1 MLTGIAGLCL
11 LLTLLLGP
19 QLWTRHVFKRHDAPL
34 AELPGTGGELARH
47 LLARLKLT
55 DFSVQ
60 ALETAGDHYDPENK
74 TVFLSPGVHEGK
86 SLTAVVVAAHE
97 VGHALQHFTGFKP
110 LYLRWNLAKYIAFVE
125 KAASIM
131 LVSFPFVAL
140 LSKSPLAG
148 GLMLLLGLAT
158 LLLPV
163 VFTHHAA
170 GGMGRQLQP
179 GPAPVVRGGVSAQGR
194 RTRDP
199 PHPDGGGPDLCLG
212 FPVQPAQLLPLD
224 RLSAALGRRAWRPV
238 CLRFSLP
245 AFFCYHAFIPC
256 SGRRLCRLGNNDK

>member
-1 MLTGIAGLCL
+1 MLTGVAGLCL

-47 LLARLKLT
+47 LLTRLKLA

-125 KAASIM
+125 KAASVL

-148 GLMLLLGLAT
+148 GLMLVSGLVI

-163 VFTHHAA
+163 VFHLVTLPVEWDASFNRALPLLLEGEYLPKSAEPVIRRILTAA
-170 GGMGRQLQP
+170 ALTY
-179 GPAPVVRGGVSAQGR
+179 VSAS
-194 RTRDP
+194 
-199 PHPDGGGPDLCLG
+199 L
-212 FPVQPAQLLPLD
+212 
-224 RLSAALGRRAWRPV
+224 
-238 CLRFSLP
+238 FSLLNFYRWI
-245 AFFCYHAFIPC
+245 AFL
-256 SGRRLCRLGNNDK
+256 RR

>member
-47 LLARLKLT
+47 LLTRLQLT

-74 TVFLSPGVHEGK
+74 TVCLSPGVHEGK

-125 KAASIM
+125 KAASVL

-148 GLMLLLGLAT
+148 GLMLVSGLT
-158 LLLPV
+158 VLLLPV
-163 VFTHHAA
+163 VFHLVTLPVEWDASFNRALPLLLEGEYLPKAA
-170 GGMGRQLQP
+170 E
-179 GPAPVVRGGVSAQGR
+179 PVIRRILTAAALTYVSAS
-194 RTRDP
+194 
-199 PHPDGGGPDLCLG
+199 L
-212 FPVQPAQLLPLD
+212 
-224 RLSAALGRRAWRPV
+224 
-238 CLRFSLP
+238 FSLLNFYRWI
-245 AFFCYHAFIPC
+245 AFL
-256 SGRRLCRLGNNDK
+256 RR

>member
-47 LLARLKLT
+47 LLTRLQLT

-74 TVFLSPGVHEGK
+74 TVCLSPGVHEGK

-125 KAASIM
+125 KAASVM

-148 GLMLLLGLAT
+148 GLMLVLGLAI

-163 VFTHHAA
+163 VFHLVTLPVEWDASFNRALPLLLEGEYLPKTAEPVIRRILTAA
-170 GGMGRQLQP
+170 ALTY
-179 GPAPVVRGGVSAQGR
+179 VSAS
-194 RTRDP
+194 
-199 PHPDGGGPDLCLG
+199 L
-212 FPVQPAQLLPLD
+212 
-224 RLSAALGRRAWRPV
+224 
-238 CLRFSLP
+238 FSLLNFYRWI
-245 AFFCYHAFIPC
+245 AFL
-256 SGRRLCRLGNNDK
+256 RR

>member
-47 LLARLKLT
+47 LLTRLNLT

-60 ALETAGDHYDPENK
+60 ALETTGDHYDPENK

-125 KAASIM
+125 KAASVL

-148 GLMLLLGLAT
+148 GLMLVLGLAI

-163 VFTHHAA
+163 VFHLITLPVEWDASFNRA
-170 GGMGRQLQP
+170 LPLLLEGEYLPRT
-179 GPAPVVRGGVSAQGR
+179 AEPVVRRILTAAALTYVSAS
-194 RTRDP
+194 
-199 PHPDGGGPDLCLG
+199 L
-212 FPVQPAQLLPLD
+212 
-224 RLSAALGRRAWRPV
+224 
-238 CLRFSLP
+238 FSLLNFYRWI
-245 AFFCYHAFIPC
+245 AFL
-256 SGRRLCRLGNNDK
+256 RR

>member
-47 LLARLKLT
+47 LLTRLQLT

-60 ALETAGDHYDPENK
+60 ALETAGDHYDPESK
-74 TVFLSPGVHEGK
+74 TVCLSPGVHEGK

-125 KAASIM
+125 KAASVL

-148 GLMLLLGLAT
+148 GLMLVSGLT
-158 LLLPV
+158 VLLLPV
-163 VFTHHAA
+163 VFHLVTLPVEWDASFNRALPLLLEGEYLPKTAEPVIRRILTAA
-170 GGMGRQLQP
+170 ALTY
-179 GPAPVVRGGVSAQGR
+179 VSAS
-194 RTRDP
+194 
-199 PHPDGGGPDLCLG
+199 L
-212 FPVQPAQLLPLD
+212 
-224 RLSAALGRRAWRPV
+224 
-238 CLRFSLP
+238 FSLLNFYRWI
-245 AFFCYHAFIPC
+245 AFL
-256 SGRRLCRLGNNDK
+256 RR

>member
-1 MLTGIAGLCL
+1 M
-11 LLTLLLGP
+11 
-19 QLWTRHVFKRHDAPL
+19 FKRHDAPL

-47 LLARLKLT
+47 LLTRLQLT

-74 TVFLSPGVHEGK
+74 TVCLSPGVHEGK

-125 KAASIM
+125 KAASVM

-148 GLMLLLGLAT
+148 GLMLVLGLAI

-163 VFTHHAA
+163 VFHLVTLPVEWDASFNRALPLLLEGEYLPKTAEPVIRRILTAA
-170 GGMGRQLQP
+170 ALTY
-179 GPAPVVRGGVSAQGR
+179 VSAS
-194 RTRDP
+194 
-199 PHPDGGGPDLCLG
+199 L
-212 FPVQPAQLLPLD
+212 
-224 RLSAALGRRAWRPV
+224 
-238 CLRFSLP
+238 FSLLNFYRWI
-245 AFFCYHAFIPC
+245 AFL
-256 SGRRLCRLGNNDK
+256 RR

>member
-19 QLWTRHVFKRHDAPL
+19 QLWTRQVFKRHDAPL

-125 KAASIM
+125 KAASVL

-148 GLMLLLGLAT
+148 GLMLVLGLAI

-163 VFTHHAA
+163 VFHLITLPVEWDASFNRALPLLLEGEYLPKSAEPVIRRILTAA
-170 GGMGRQLQP
+170 ALTY
-179 GPAPVVRGGVSAQGR
+179 VSAS
-194 RTRDP
+194 
-199 PHPDGGGPDLCLG
+199 L
-212 FPVQPAQLLPLD
+212 
-224 RLSAALGRRAWRPV
+224 
-238 CLRFSLP
+238 FSLLNFYRWI
-245 AFFCYHAFIPC
+245 AFL
-256 SGRRLCRLGNNDK
+256 RR

>member
-47 LLARLKLT
+47 LLTRLKLA

-74 TVFLSPGVHEGK
+74 TVCLSPGVHEGK

-125 KAASIM
+125 KAASVL

-148 GLMLLLGLAT
+148 GLMLVSGLVI

-163 VFTHHAA
+163 VFHLVTLPVEWDASFNRALPLLLEGEYLPKSAEPVIRRILTAA
-170 GGMGRQLQP
+170 ALTY
-179 GPAPVVRGGVSAQGR
+179 VSAS
-194 RTRDP
+194 
-199 PHPDGGGPDLCLG
+199 L
-212 FPVQPAQLLPLD
+212 
-224 RLSAALGRRAWRPV
+224 
-238 CLRFSLP
+238 FSLLNFYRWI
-245 AFFCYHAFIPC
+245 AFL
-256 SGRRLCRLGNNDK
+256 RR

>member
-55 DFSVQ
+55 GFSVQ
-60 ALETAGDHYDPENK
+60 AMETAGDHYDPENK

-125 KAASIM
+125 KAASIL

-148 GLMLLLGLAT
+148 GLMLVLGLAI

-163 VFTHHAA
+163 VFHLITLPVEWDASFNRALPLLLEGEYLPKTTEPVIRRILTAA
-170 GGMGRQLQP
+170 ALTY
-179 GPAPVVRGGVSAQGR
+179 VSAS
-194 RTRDP
+194 
-199 PHPDGGGPDLCLG
+199 L
-212 FPVQPAQLLPLD
+212 
-224 RLSAALGRRAWRPV
+224 
-238 CLRFSLP
+238 FSLLNFYRWI
-245 AFFCYHAFIPC
+245 AFL
-256 SGRRLCRLGNNDK
+256 RR

>member
-47 LLARLKLT
+47 LLTRLQLT

-74 TVFLSPGVHEGK
+74 TVCLSPGVHEGK

-125 KAASIM
+125 KAASVL

-148 GLMLLLGLAT
+148 GLMLVAGLT
-158 LLLPV
+158 VLLLPV
-163 VFTHHAA
+163 VFHLVTLPVEWDASFNRALPLLLEGEYLPKTAEPVIRRILTAA
-170 GGMGRQLQP
+170 ALTY
-179 GPAPVVRGGVSAQGR
+179 VSAS
-194 RTRDP
+194 
-199 PHPDGGGPDLCLG
+199 L
-212 FPVQPAQLLPLD
+212 
-224 RLSAALGRRAWRPV
+224 
-238 CLRFSLP
+238 FSLLNFYRWI
-245 AFFCYHAFIPC
+245 AFL
-256 SGRRLCRLGNNDK
+256 RR

>member
-47 LLARLKLT
+47 LLTRLKLA

-125 KAASIM
+125 KAASVL

-148 GLMLLLGLAT
+148 GLMLVSGLVI

-163 VFTHHAA
+163 VFHLVTLPVEWDASFNRALPLLLEGEYLPKSAEPVIRRILTAA
-170 GGMGRQLQP
+170 ALTY
-179 GPAPVVRGGVSAQGR
+179 VSAS
-194 RTRDP
+194 
-199 PHPDGGGPDLCLG
+199 L
-212 FPVQPAQLLPLD
+212 
-224 RLSAALGRRAWRPV
+224 
-238 CLRFSLP
+238 FSLLNFYRWI
-245 AFFCYHAFIPC
+245 AFL
-256 SGRRLCRLGNNDK
+256 RR

>member
-1 MLTGIAGLCL
+1 M
-11 LLTLLLGP
+11 LTLLLGP

-47 LLARLKLT
+47 LLTRLQLT

-74 TVFLSPGVHEGK
+74 TVCLSPGVHEGK

-97 VGHALQHFTGFKP
+97 VGHALQHFTGYKP

-125 KAASIM
+125 KAASVL

-148 GLMLLLGLAT
+148 GLMLVSGLT
-158 LLLPV
+158 VLLLPV
-163 VFTHHAA
+163 VFHLVTLPVEWDASFNRALPLLMEGEYLPKTAEPVIRRILTAA
-170 GGMGRQLQP
+170 ALTY
-179 GPAPVVRGGVSAQGR
+179 VSAS
-194 RTRDP
+194 
-199 PHPDGGGPDLCLG
+199 L
-212 FPVQPAQLLPLD
+212 
-224 RLSAALGRRAWRPV
+224 
-238 CLRFSLP
+238 FSLLNFYRWI
-245 AFFCYHAFIPC
+245 AFL
-256 SGRRLCRLGNNDK
+256 RR

>member
-47 LLARLKLT
+47 LLTRLKLV

-74 TVFLSPGVHEGK
+74 TVCLSPGVHEGK

-125 KAASIM
+125 KAASVL

-148 GLMLLLGLAT
+148 GLMLVSGLVI

-163 VFTHHAA
+163 VFHLVTLPVEWDASFNRALPLLLEGEYLPKSAEPVIRRILTAA
-170 GGMGRQLQP
+170 ALTY
-179 GPAPVVRGGVSAQGR
+179 VSAS
-194 RTRDP
+194 
-199 PHPDGGGPDLCLG
+199 L
-212 FPVQPAQLLPLD
+212 
-224 RLSAALGRRAWRPV
+224 
-238 CLRFSLP
+238 FSLLNFYRWI
-245 AFFCYHAFIPC
+245 AFL
-256 SGRRLCRLGNNDK
+256 RR

>member
-47 LLARLKLT
+47 LLTRLQLT

-74 TVFLSPGVHEGK
+74 TVCLSPGVHEGK

-125 KAASIM
+125 KAASVL

-148 GLMLLLGLAT
+148 GLMLVLGLAI

-163 VFTHHAA
+163 VFHLVTLPVEWDASFNRALPLLLEGEYLPKAA
-170 GGMGRQLQP
+170 EPMIRRILT
-179 GPAPVVRGGVSAQGR
+179 AAALTYVSAS
-194 RTRDP
+194 
-199 PHPDGGGPDLCLG
+199 L
-212 FPVQPAQLLPLD
+212 
-224 RLSAALGRRAWRPV
+224 
-238 CLRFSLP
+238 FSLLNFYRWI
-245 AFFCYHAFIPC
+245 AFL
-256 SGRRLCRLGNNDK
+256 RR

>member
-1 MLTGIAGLCL
+1 M
-11 LLTLLLGP
+11 
-19 QLWTRHVFKRHDAPL
+19 FKRHDAPL

-47 LLARLKLT
+47 LLTRLQLT

-74 TVFLSPGVHEGK
+74 TVCLSPGVHEGK

-125 KAASIM
+125 KAASVL

-148 GLMLLLGLAT
+148 GLMLVSGLT
-158 LLLPV
+158 VLLLPV
-163 VFTHHAA
+163 VFHLVTLPVEWDASFNRALPLLLEGEYLPKSAEPVIRRILTAA
-170 GGMGRQLQP
+170 ALTY
-179 GPAPVVRGGVSAQGR
+179 VSAS
-194 RTRDP
+194 
-199 PHPDGGGPDLCLG
+199 L
-212 FPVQPAQLLPLD
+212 
-224 RLSAALGRRAWRPV
+224 
-238 CLRFSLP
+238 FSLLNFYRWI
-245 AFFCYHAFIPC
+245 AFL
-256 SGRRLCRLGNNDK
+256 RR

>member
-55 DFSVQ
+55 GFSVQ

-125 KAASIM
+125 KAASIL

-148 GLMLLLGLAT
+148 GLMLVLGMAI

-163 VFTHHAA
+163 VFHLITLPVEWDASFNRALPLLLEGEYLPKAA
-170 GGMGRQLQP
+170 E
-179 GPAPVVRGGVSAQGR
+179 PVIRRILTAAALTYVSAS
-194 RTRDP
+194 
-199 PHPDGGGPDLCLG
+199 L
-212 FPVQPAQLLPLD
+212 
-224 RLSAALGRRAWRPV
+224 
-238 CLRFSLP
+238 FSLLNFYRWI
-245 AFFCYHAFIPC
+245 AFL
-256 SGRRLCRLGNNDK
+256 RR

>member
-47 LLARLKLT
+47 LLTRLQLT

-74 TVFLSPGVHEGK
+74 TVCLSPGVHEGK

-125 KAASIM
+125 KAASVL

-148 GLMLLLGLAT
+148 GLMLVLGLAI

-163 VFTHHAA
+163 VFHLVTLPVEWDASFNRALPLLLEGEYLPKAA
-170 GGMGRQLQP
+170 E
-179 GPAPVVRGGVSAQGR
+179 PVIRRILTAAALTYVSAS
-194 RTRDP
+194 
-199 PHPDGGGPDLCLG
+199 L
-212 FPVQPAQLLPLD
+212 
-224 RLSAALGRRAWRPV
+224 
-238 CLRFSLP
+238 FSLLNFYRWI
-245 AFFCYHAFIPC
+245 AFL
-256 SGRRLCRLGNNDK
+256 RR

>member
-1 MLTGIAGLCL
+1 M
-11 LLTLLLGP
+11 
-19 QLWTRHVFKRHDAPL
+19 FKRHDAPL

-47 LLARLKLT
+47 LLTRLQLT

-74 TVFLSPGVHEGK
+74 TVCLSPGVHEGK

-97 VGHALQHFTGFKP
+97 VGHALQHFTGYKP

-125 KAASIM
+125 KAASVL

-148 GLMLLLGLAT
+148 GLMLVLGLAI

-163 VFTHHAA
+163 VFHLVTLPVEWDASFNRALPLLLEGEYLPKAA
-170 GGMGRQLQP
+170 E
-179 GPAPVVRGGVSAQGR
+179 PVIRRILMAAALTYVSAS
-194 RTRDP
+194 
-199 PHPDGGGPDLCLG
+199 L
-212 FPVQPAQLLPLD
+212 
-224 RLSAALGRRAWRPV
+224 
-238 CLRFSLP
+238 FSLLNFYRWI
-245 AFFCYHAFIPC
+245 AFL
-256 SGRRLCRLGNNDK
+256 RR

>member
-1 MLTGIAGLCL
+1 M
-11 LLTLLLGP
+11 
-19 QLWTRHVFKRHDAPL
+19 FKRHDAPL

-47 LLARLKLT
+47 LLERLKLT

-60 ALETAGDHYDPENK
+60 ALETASDHYDPENK

-125 KAASIM
+125 KAASVL

-148 GLMLLLGLAT
+148 GLMLVSGLT
-158 LLLPV
+158 ILLLPV
-163 VFTHHAA
+163 VFHLVTLPVEWDASFNRALPLLIEGEYLPKAA
-170 GGMGRQLQP
+170 E
-179 GPAPVVRGGVSAQGR
+179 PVIRRILTAAALTYVSAS
-194 RTRDP
+194 
-199 PHPDGGGPDLCLG
+199 L
-212 FPVQPAQLLPLD
+212 
-224 RLSAALGRRAWRPV
+224 
-238 CLRFSLP
+238 FSLLNFYRWI
-245 AFFCYHAFIPC
+245 AFL
-256 SGRRLCRLGNNDK
+256 RR

>member
-47 LLARLKLT
+47 LLTRLQLT

-74 TVFLSPGVHEGK
+74 TVCLSPGVHEGK

-97 VGHALQHFTGFKP
+97 VGHALQHFTGYKP

-125 KAASIM
+125 KAASVL

-148 GLMLLLGLAT
+148 GLMLVSGLT
-158 LLLPV
+158 VLLLPV
-163 VFTHHAA
+163 VFHLVTLPVEWDASFNRALPLLMEGEYLPKTAEPVIRRILTAA
-170 GGMGRQLQP
+170 ALTY
-179 GPAPVVRGGVSAQGR
+179 VSAS
-194 RTRDP
+194 
-199 PHPDGGGPDLCLG
+199 L
-212 FPVQPAQLLPLD
+212 
-224 RLSAALGRRAWRPV
+224 
-238 CLRFSLP
+238 FSLLNFYRWI
-245 AFFCYHAFIPC
+245 AFL
-256 SGRRLCRLGNNDK
+256 RR

>member
-47 LLARLKLT
+47 LLTRLNLT

-125 KAASIM
+125 KAASVL

-148 GLMLLLGLAT
+148 GLMLVLGLAI

-163 VFTHHAA
+163 VFHLITLPVEWDASFNRALPLLLEGEYLPRTAEPVIRRILTAA
-170 GGMGRQLQP
+170 ALTY
-179 GPAPVVRGGVSAQGR
+179 VSAS
-194 RTRDP
+194 
-199 PHPDGGGPDLCLG
+199 L
-212 FPVQPAQLLPLD
+212 
-224 RLSAALGRRAWRPV
+224 
-238 CLRFSLP
+238 FSLLNFYRWI
-245 AFFCYHAFIPC
+245 AFL
-256 SGRRLCRLGNNDK
+256 RR

>member
-1 MLTGIAGLCL
+1 M
-11 LLTLLLGP
+11 
-19 QLWTRHVFKRHDAPL
+19 FKRHDAPL

-47 LLARLKLT
+47 LLTRLQLT

-74 TVFLSPGVHEGK
+74 TVCLSPGVHEGK

-97 VGHALQHFTGFKP
+97 VGHALQHFTGYKP

-125 KAASIM
+125 KAASVM

-148 GLMLLLGLAT
+148 GLMLVLGLAI

-163 VFTHHAA
+163 VFHLVTLPVEWDASFNRALPLLLEGEYLPKTAEPVIRRILTAA
-170 GGMGRQLQP
+170 ALTY
-179 GPAPVVRGGVSAQGR
+179 VSAS
-194 RTRDP
+194 
-199 PHPDGGGPDLCLG
+199 L
-212 FPVQPAQLLPLD
+212 
-224 RLSAALGRRAWRPV
+224 
-238 CLRFSLP
+238 FSLLNFYRWI
-245 AFFCYHAFIPC
+245 AFL
-256 SGRRLCRLGNNDK
+256 RR

>member
-1 MLTGIAGLCL
+1 M
-11 LLTLLLGP
+11 
-19 QLWTRHVFKRHDAPL
+19 FKRHDAPL

-47 LLARLKLT
+47 LLTRLNLT

-125 KAASIM
+125 KAASVL

-148 GLMLLLGLAT
+148 GLMLVLGLAI

-163 VFTHHAA
+163 VFHLITLPVEWDASFNRALPLLLEGEYLPRTAEPVIRRILTAA
-170 GGMGRQLQP
+170 ALTY
-179 GPAPVVRGGVSAQGR
+179 VSAS
-194 RTRDP
+194 
-199 PHPDGGGPDLCLG
+199 L
-212 FPVQPAQLLPLD
+212 
-224 RLSAALGRRAWRPV
+224 
-238 CLRFSLP
+238 FSLLNFYRWI
-245 AFFCYHAFIPC
+245 AFL
-256 SGRRLCRLGNNDK
+256 RR